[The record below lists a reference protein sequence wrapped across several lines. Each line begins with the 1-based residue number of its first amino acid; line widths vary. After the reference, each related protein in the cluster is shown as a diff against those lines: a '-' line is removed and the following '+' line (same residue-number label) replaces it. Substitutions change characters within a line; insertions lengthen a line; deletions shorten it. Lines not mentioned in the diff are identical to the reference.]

1 MIVLSTA
8 ALAGGLFSFAVLW
21 PYGAV
26 IALMGAQLGAT
37 FVMFMAGLL
46 IAFQRAKA
54 ERTQERRVEVLLE
67 RLDQSGLAM
76 ALLDPLTGHLVKI
89 QSPITPRS

>member
-1 MIVLSTA
+1 MIVLLAA
-8 ALAGGLFSFAVLW
+8 ALVGGVVSFAVLW
-21 PYGAV
+21 PYGALS
-26 IALMGAQLGAT
+26 ALLGAQLGAT

-54 ERTQERRVEVLLE
+54 ERAQERRVEALVESLSQ
-67 RLDQSGLAM
+67 RGLSM

-89 QSPITPRS
+89 RA

>member
-1 MIVLSTA
+1 MIVLLAA
-8 ALAGGLFSFAVLW
+8 ALLGGLFGFAVLW
-21 PYGAV
+21 PYGV
-26 IALMGAQLGAT
+26 LVALVGAQLGAT

-54 ERTQERRVEVLLE
+54 ERTQERRVEALIKS
-67 RLDQSGLAM
+67 LDQRGLSM

-89 QSPITPRS
+89 RA

>member
-1 MIVLSTA
+1 MIVLSAA
-8 ALAGGLFSFAVLW
+8 ALIGGLFSFAVLW
-21 PYGAV
+21 PYGALV
-26 IALMGAQLGAT
+26 ALTGAQLGAT

-46 IAFQRAKA
+46 TAFRRAKT

-67 RLDQSGLAM
+67 SLSQRGLPL

-89 QSPITPRS
+89 RA

>member
-8 ALAGGLFSFAVLW
+8 ALLGGLFSFAVLW
-21 PYGAV
+21 PYGALM
-26 IALMGAQLGAT
+26 ALVGAQLGAT

-54 ERTQERRVEVLLE
+54 ERAQERRVDALVESLSQ
-67 RLDQSGLAM
+67 RGLSM

-89 QSPITPRS
+89 RA

>member
-21 PYGAV
+21 PYGALT
-26 IALMGAQLGAT
+26 ALVGAQLGAT
-37 FVMFMAGLL
+37 VVMFMAGLL

-76 ALLDPLTGHLVKI
+76 ALLNPLTGHMVKI
-89 QSPITPRS
+89 QAPVTPRP

>member
-1 MIVLSTA
+1 MIVLSAA
-8 ALAGGLFSFAVLW
+8 ALTGGLYSFAVLW
-21 PYGAV
+21 PYGV
-26 IALMGAQLGAT
+26 LVALVGAQLGAT
-37 FVMFMAGLL
+37 FVMFVAGLL

-54 ERTQERRVEVLLE
+54 ERTQERRVDALLE
-67 RLDQSGLAM
+67 SLDQRGLSM

>member
-8 ALAGGLFSFAVLW
+8 ALLGGLFSFAALW
-21 PYGAV
+21 PYGALM
-26 IALMGAQLGAT
+26 ALVSAQLGAT

-54 ERTQERRVEVLLE
+54 ERAQERRVDALVESLSQ
-67 RLDQSGLAM
+67 RGLFL

-89 QSPITPRS
+89 RA

>member
-1 MIVLSTA
+1 MIVLSAA
-8 ALAGGLFSFAVLW
+8 ALLGGLFSFAVLW
-21 PYGAV
+21 PYGV
-26 IALMGAQLGAT
+26 LVALVGAQLGAT

-54 ERTQERRVEVLLE
+54 ERTQERRVEALIKS
-67 RLDQSGLAM
+67 LDQRGLPM

-89 QSPITPRS
+89 RA